1 MNKHRIAAPVSIV
14 LALAL
19 SITACSSG
27 SGGGAPPA
35 DGSPSPQSAGG
46 PTVVIT
52 SPDAA
57 EIDTT
62 DDAMDLGGTASS
74 DAGVSSV
81 AWETD
86 KGQSGAASGTET
98 WSVEQVPLE
107 LGANTITVTATD
119 AAGATHSDSI
129 LINRESD
136 GTGSATLSWEAP
148 TERTDGTALTDL
160 AGYRIHY
167 GRMTGVY
174 DYQIDINTP
183 GIATYVVE
191 NLVPGDWFFAVT
203 AYDTSGLES
212 DFSNEA
218 TRQIR

>member
-1 MNKHRIAAPVSIV
+1 MNYNRIASPVSIV

-27 SGGGAPPA
+27 SGGGSTPA
-35 DGSPSPQSAGG
+35 SDVTLPQSSGD
-46 PTVVIT
+46 VVVMIT

-62 DDAMDLGGTASS
+62 DEVMDIAGTASS
-74 DAGVSSV
+74 KVGLNTVS
-81 AWETD
+81 WETD
-86 KGQSGAASGTET
+86 KGQSGTASGEES
-98 WSVEQVPLE
+98 WSVEQVPLA

-119 AAGATHSDSI
+119 AAGATQSDSI
-129 LINRESD
+129 VINREST
-136 GTGSATLSWEAP
+136 GTGSATLSWLAP
-148 TERTDGTALTDL
+148 TERADGTALTDL

-167 GRMTGVY
+167 GRMSGVY
-174 DYQIDINTP
+174 DYQIDLHTP

-203 AYDTSGLES
+203 AYDSAGLES

-218 TRQIR
+218 RRDIQ